1 MLMVMTQK
9 MSLKCILAMKTKR
22 DEGLSFLTKSN
33 FRFNHLNFSPESVG
47 EWPPY
52 GNYKFDK

>member
-1 MLMVMTQK
+1 MT
-9 MSLKCILAMKTKR
+9 TKR
-22 DEGLSFLTKSN
+22 DEGFSFLTKSN
-33 FRFNHLNFSPESVG
+33 FIFNHLNFSPESVG